1 MSSPAHPLRL
11 YKKEKLCSEI
21 AIAKVFNRS
30 DPATS
35 SVSVYPLVASW
46 RLNET
51 RAVKCPRFLVSIP
64 KKRVRHAVDRVG
76 LRRRVRE
83 AYRLHRPLIPKDM
96 PLDIAF
102 VYVGKT
108 ILPYSVIERAM
119 TKLLDRINRAV
130 TPESI

>member
-1 MSSPAHPLRL
+1 MPSTAHPLRL

-21 AIAKVFNRS
+21 AIAKGFNRA

-35 SVSVYPLVASW
+35 SASAYPLVASW
-46 RLNET
+46 QLNAV
-51 RAVKCPRFLVSIP
+51 RDVKCPRFLASIP
-64 KKRVRHAVDRVG
+64 KKRVRHAVDRVW

-83 AYRLHRPLIPKDM
+83 AYRLHRDLIPADS

-108 ILPYSVIERAM
+108 LLPYSAIEKAM
-119 TKLLDRINRAV
+119 MRLLDRINRSLS
-130 TPESI
+130 PEE

>member
-35 SVSVYPLVASW
+35 SVSAYPLVASW
-46 RLNET
+46 RLNDT
-51 RAVKCPRFLVSIP
+51 RQVTCPRFLVSIP
-64 KKRVRHAVDRVG
+64 KKKVRHAVDRVW

-83 AYRLHRPLIPKDM
+83 AYRLHRGLIPADS

-102 VYVGKT
+102 IYVGKT
-108 ILPYSVIERAM
+108 ILPYAVIEKAM
-119 TKLLDRINRAV
+119 TRLLDRINRSV
-130 TPESI
+130 NPGS

>member
-21 AIAKVFNRS
+21 AIARVFNRA

-35 SVSVYPLVASW
+35 SASAYPLVASW
-46 RLNET
+46 QLNMT
-51 RAVKCPRFLVSIP
+51 RVIKCPRFLASIP

-83 AYRLHRPLIPKDM
+83 AYRLHRDLIPSDA
-96 PLDIAF
+96 PIDVAF

-108 ILPYSVIERAM
+108 PMPYAVIEKSMMR
-119 TKLLDRINRAV
+119 LLDRINKSLAG
-130 TPESI
+130 TEQ

>member
-21 AIAKVFNRS
+21 AIARVFNRA

-35 SVSVYPLVASW
+35 SASAYPLAASW
-46 RLNET
+46 QLNGT
-51 RAVKCPRFLVSIP
+51 RVIKCPRFLASIP

-83 AYRLHRPLIPKDM
+83 AYRLHRDLIPADR
-96 PLDIAF
+96 PLDIVF
-102 VYVGKT
+102 VYIGKT
-108 ILPYSVIERAM
+108 PMPYAAIEKSMMR
-119 TKLLDRINRAV
+119 LLDRINKFLADN
-130 TPESI
+130 EQ

>member
-21 AIAKVFNRS
+21 AIARVFNRA

-35 SVSVYPLVASW
+35 SASAYPLVASW
-46 RLNET
+46 QLNT
-51 RAVKCPRFLVSIP
+51 VRTVTCPRFLASIP

-83 AYRLHRPLIPKDM
+83 AYRLHRHLIPKDK
-96 PLDIAF
+96 PVDIAF

-108 ILPYSVIERAM
+108 ILPYAAIEKAM
-119 TKLLDRINRAV
+119 TRLLDKINKSLL
-130 TPESI
+130 TDGQ

>member
-21 AIAKVFNRS
+21 AIARVFNRT

-35 SVSVYPLVASW
+35 SASAYPLVASW
-46 RLNET
+46 QLNRVREI
-51 RAVKCPRFLVSIP
+51 KCPRFLASIP
-64 KKRVRHAVDRVG
+64 KKKVRHAVDRVG

-83 AYRLHRPLIPKDM
+83 AYRLHRDLIPADA

-102 VYVGKT
+102 VYVGKS
-108 ILPYSVIERAM
+108 ILPYAVIEKSMMR
-119 TKLLDRINRAV
+119 LLDKINRSLDV
-130 TPESI
+130 DGQ